1 MARST
6 ERNRLAKWRCQHQ
19 VQLPRQASGLPASL
33 QPEQP
38 GTPFQPD
45 TLTLPRLAAQA
56 PCANGEFVRKAEPS
70 CWVLV
75 LHGNTQGSRMVRPPR
90 IFFFS
95 SYPRVIFFSSKNLFG
110 FLPTWQMQQPPAN
123 WWTLAG
129 KLLYLSHGKLIW
141 AYKLW
146 SNVVSWNKRKFHPR
160 ELIFWEFSFSER
172 ITSKEITLVNIKGD
186 VTNVLGFSRI

>member
-95 SYPRVIFFSSKNLFG
+95 SYPRVIFF
-110 FLPTWQMQQPPAN
+110 FLPKTCLDFFPLDKCSSPQP
-123 WWTLAG
+123 TDG
-129 KLLYLSHGKLIW
+129 HLLVNYYIW
-141 AYKLW
+141 AMVNWYGPINYDPMW
-146 SNVVSWNKRKFHPR
+146 
-160 ELIFWEFSFSER
+160 
-172 ITSKEITLVNIKGD
+172 LVEIKG
-186 VTNVLGFSRI
+186 NFIQGNWYSGNFLSPKGLHPKK